1 MTGLLI
7 QVDQLYYNSI
17 NIPSLNPP
25 QKGGYEMQCLRC
37 GREITEGQVFC
48 CACEELMAKHPVNPN
63 TVVTLPERTLRER
76 TVPVRKPQ
84 RTEED
89 TDHLHQTIL
98 QLRLWICMLM
108 AALMLCVAF
117 LTWQELTQEKK
128 PAIGQNY
135 NSLLDPTGS
144 AP

>member
-1 MTGLLI
+1 
-7 QVDQLYYNSI
+7 
-17 NIPSLNPP
+17 
-25 QKGGYEMQCLRC
+25 
-37 GREITEGQVFC
+37 
-48 CACEELMAKHPVNPN
+48 MAKHPVNPN

-135 NSLLDPTGS
+135 SSIIDLPAGTD
-144 AP
+144 